1 MFKPSAG
8 GLLSHFS
15 SLPDSQVLGFMLA
28 SVWAELIASTLL
40 CPMEATRIRLVTEP
54 SYGREVFDALP
65 RLVHEKG
72 WGIFQGLPAIL
83 IKMVPGTMCQMAS
96 YELLTR
102 SAYNLLQDL
111 QLDNS
116 GSLHLVVATSCA
128 LAASVVSTLTSQ
140 PGDTILSEI
149 NKAGAEN
156 SCIFRVVRN
165 LGCPT
170 ELFRGVKAR
179 LVHLLALV
187 SSQLLIYDYIKVMV
201 GLSAT
206 GT

>member
-1 MFKPSAG
+1 MAKRI
-8 GLLSHFS
+8 SHAARASSKCISSCHADLFIALTE
-15 SLPDSQVLGFMLA
+15 SLPVYA
-28 SVWAELIASTLL
+28 TLKG
-40 CPMEATRIRLVTEP
+40 PMPT
-54 SYGREVFDALP
+54 
-65 RLVHEKG
+65 
-72 WGIFQGLPAIL
+72 
-83 IKMVPGTMCQMAS
+83 
-96 YELLTR
+96 
-102 SAYNLLQDL
+102 
-111 QLDNS
+111 
-116 GSLHLVVATSCA
+116 